1 MNSVLSLRKN
11 NPDHMVIDGRPSLLF
26 CDQLMSRPGTIDSFI
41 FFVHDEA
48 VKTAGHTGTSGSLM
62 DESTNKTGILG
73 DRNAGYADRKSGG
86 GL

>member
-1 MNSVLSLRKN
+1 
-11 NPDHMVIDGRPSLLF
+11 MVIDGRPSLLF
-26 CDQLMSRPGTIDSFI
+26 FDQLMSRPGTIDSFI

-62 DESTNKTGILG
+62 DESTNKTGIMG

>member
-26 CDQLMSRPGTIDSFI
+26 CDQLMSGPGTIDPCI

-73 DRNAGYADRKSGG
+73 GRNAGYADRKSGG